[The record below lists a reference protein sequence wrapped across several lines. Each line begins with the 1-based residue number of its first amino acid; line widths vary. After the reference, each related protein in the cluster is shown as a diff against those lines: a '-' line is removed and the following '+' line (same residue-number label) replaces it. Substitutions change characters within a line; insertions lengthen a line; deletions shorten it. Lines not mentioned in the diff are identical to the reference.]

1 MAQRP
6 RFQHLLAWVLL
17 LAAPSGQAASVFRA
31 RTAAA
36 KRRAV
41 AENILTGPNSQA
53 QIITALQAH
62 KVHTSEEGPHSL
74 RLSLAELGLPVP
86 PEVRDLAEKADGSK
100 KVTPAEA
107 DSAKQRLNK
116 MLEEQHWL
124 LDHKVIDCREKRRSA
139 GEAIQDAASDVRNLA
154 SETSSARSIIV
165 EATSRIPQD
174 RRSFE
179 EFKVEAQMSRT
190 RCSSAGISD
199 KVRSKSLEHDAAVV
213 SEVHDNLMKKCAGVA
228 TNLLQQP
235 SEDVDDII
243 ADAESTLQGGRAP
256 HIEKQHM
263 LSVEC
268 PAMAAALGVVAR
280 KRSGA
285 AASFL
290 QEMQPA
296 CKLSKHT
303 CDAML
308 DISAEIAGEI
318 ADSQARLRASS
329 ARIRE
334 ACKDEQLF
342 AQNQLSMET
351 SQVSDRS
358 RELSEATFKA
368 GEVGDLANEKDSLRQ
383 KLQANLKAITAKCT
397 AEISG
402 ILYGKMCALQK
413 VRDSLQILAGRTELP
428 EDCQVTD
435 WDEGMCSATCGGGK
449 KTLTRKVLLTEKG
462 GAACPSLTLNLECG
476 ESACPKDCE
485 VSRWSGWSACSAACD
500 GGVQERNRAITLTP
514 VGNGVGCPHLVD
526 MRLCNSEACTSEC
539 ELLQWTPWS
548 PCTKAC
554 EGGSQKRSRGLR
566 DEGKASCP
574 TTESKERVE
583 FRECNKKECDGNND
597 VACAGAP
604 MDVVL
609 LLDASGSITQEGF
622 NSLQE
627 LSLELVRHYSL
638 AGNGT
643 KLSVATF
650 AKQAMAI
657 SSLTSDANQLSSRM
671 KGPGGLQWLKGP
683 GNAGAG
689 LSRAASLLAAGGRK
703 EATSLV
709 LMVTDGRLVDPF
721 LAQQAADRLKKNG
734 IRLAFALV
742 GTDYKNSA
750 LLKNMA
756 STPEK
761 DNVIRIP
768 GFKQLPPFVKWAAKR
783 IITGTCSAVI

>member
-1 MAQRP
+1 
-6 RFQHLLAWVLL
+6 V
-17 LAAPSGQAASVFRA
+17 
-31 RTAAA
+31 
-36 KRRAV
+36 
-41 AENILTGPNSQA
+41 ENILTGPNAQV

-62 KVHTSEEGPHSL
+62 KAHTSEEGPHSL
-74 RLSLAELGLPVP
+74 RLSLAHLGLPVP

-139 GEAIQDAASDVRNLA
+139 GEAIQDAASEVRNLA
-154 SETSSARSIIV
+154 SATSSARSIIV

-190 RCSSAGISD
+190 RCGSAGISD

-213 SEVHDNLMKKCAGVA
+213 SGVHDNLVKKCAGVA
-228 TNLLQQP
+228 ASLLQQP
-235 SEDVDDII
+235 VEDVDDII
-243 ADAESTLQGGRAP
+243 ADAESTLHGGSAP
-256 HIEKQHM
+256 QKA
-263 LSVEC
+263 LSTIVHSEEC

-290 QEMQPA
+290 QEMQPG
-296 CKLSKHT
+296 CKLSKSN

-308 DISAEIAGEI
+308 DISAEVAGEI

-368 GEVGDLANEKDSLRQ
+368 GEVGDLANQKDSLRQ

-449 KTLTRKVLLTEKG
+449 KTLTRKVLLTEKS
-462 GAACPSLTLNLECG
+462 GAACPSLTLNLQCG
-476 ESACPKDCE
+476 ETACPKDCE

-500 GGVQERNRAITLTP
+500 GGVQERNRAITSTP
-514 VGNGVGCPHLVD
+514 LGNGVGCPHLVD

-548 PCTKAC
+548 PCSKAC
-554 EGGSQKRSRGLR
+554 EGGSQKRSRGLQ

-583 FRECNKKECDGNND
+583 LRECNKKDCDGNND

-622 NSLQE
+622 KSIQE
-627 LSLELVRHYSL
+627 LSLQLVKHYSL

-657 SSLTSDANQLSSRM
+657 SSLTSDASELSTKLSS
-671 KGPGGLQWLKGP
+671 GLQWLKGP

-721 LAQQAADRLKKNG
+721 LARQAADRLKKSG

-761 DNVIRIP
+761 DNVIQIP
-768 GFKQLPPFVKWAAKR
+768 GFKELPTFSKWAAKR
-783 IITGTCSAVI
+783 IIRGTCSEVI